1 MKAKAK
7 AEELLEKFE
16 GVEYYYQEYAGAR
29 YSVDTIGYEAG
40 KKCALIAVDFHIAEF
55 IDVYGDDLIDNIEY
69 WKEVKIEIE
78 KL

>member
-1 MKAKAK
+1 MKAKEKAVELVGDFVDAISYRVEMFNPNLIAK
-7 AEELLEKFE
+7 E
-16 GVEYYYQEYAGAR
+16 
-29 YSVDTIGYEAG
+29 
-40 KKCALIAVDFHIAEF
+40 CALIAVDFHIAEF